1 MKRFITVLVIS
12 CLLVLII
19 PSLDYYYLSQG
30 NLFGLWTGLFGAFV
44 GATLILIGLVFVLF
58 SGVIIFFKKPLA
70 KNISLNGLS
79 IIGIGILTALSTT
92 IFWFILGQPMLTL

>member
-1 MKRFITVLVIS
+1 MKRFITVLIIS

-19 PSLDYYYLSQG
+19 PSVDYYLSQG

-44 GATLILIGLVFVLF
+44 GATLVLVGLVFILF
-58 SGVIIFFKKPLA
+58 SGFTVFFKKQLA

-79 IIGIGILTALSTT
+79 IIGIGVLTALST
-92 IFWFILGQPMLTL
+92 IILWFILGQPMLIL